1 MKRIPEGL
9 MAALLLAIAPWLRP
23 DVNIPRPADEIEQE
37 LATAP
42 FVITAAE
49 ISRPKAKGDIT
60 LKAEV
65 SFAGAPPYRVKLRR
79 AEPGAEDFNNRPRYD
94 LAAYEL
100 QKLFL
105 DPAEYVVPPT
115 ALRMMPLAELRP
127 HSPEAK
133 PTFKGSD
140 DVLVVLQYWLNEVK
154 VIADV
159 YNPERFAADPKY
171 ARHIGQLN
179 VLTFLIEHGDSNVG
193 NFLISRAETGPRVFS
208 IDNGVAFEFNESD
221 RGQLWMKMRVDRLP
235 ADTVQRLR
243 RITLEEMHRSPGRAG
258 AVAVEGWPV
267 GRDGAGREPGA
278 GARRPQGGR
287 RRAARTAQGR
297 HRPGRTTARAPAQA
311 SRRRPDRHV
320 LRRGDASCARAD
332 RPGIPPGARSVQ
344 QSGPPCWPFC
354 WPAAFAP
361 TNRSQS
367 RGRGSSAS
375 WPSRT
380 CMARTRSSRPCCV
393 PSASWTK
400 TYGGPVAARTWSA
413 SATCSTVAP
422 TRARSWTC

>member
-1 MKRIPEGL
+1 MSQTVRH
-9 MAALLLAIAPWLRP
+9 LAIALTIASFAGLVYAA
-23 DVNIPRPADEIEQE
+23 DVNIPRPADEVEQE

-243 RITLEEMHRSPGRAG
+243 RITLEEMHGRLGVLAQWQLKDGRWVAMAPGENLEPVRGVRKEDDVVQLGLRKADIDQ
-258 AVAVEGWPV
+258 V
-267 GRDGAGREPGA
+267 GRQLGRLLKQVDEG
-278 GARRPQGGR
+278 QID
-287 RRAARTAQGR
+287 T
-297 HRPGRTTARAPAQA
+297 
-311 SRRRPDRHV
+311 
-320 LRRGDASCARAD
+320 
-332 RPGIPPGARSVQ
+332 
-344 QSGPPCWPFC
+344 F
-354 WPAAFAP
+354 
-361 TNRSQS
+361 
-367 RGRGSSAS
+367 
-375 WPSRT
+375 
-380 CMARTRSSRPCCV
+380 
-393 PSASWTK
+393 
-400 TYGGPVAARTWSA
+400 
-413 SATCSTVAP
+413 
-422 TRARSWTC
+422 

>member
-1 MKRIPEGL
+1 MSQTVRH
-9 MAALLLAIAPWLRP
+9 LAIALTIAGLAGLVYAA
-23 DVNIPRPADEIEQE
+23 DVNIPRPADEIEGE

-49 ISRPKAKGDIT
+49 ISRPKARGDIT

-65 SFAGAPPYRVKLRR
+65 SFAGAPAYRVKLRR

-127 HSPEAK
+127 YSPEAK
-133 PTFKGSD
+133 PTFKGAD

-243 RITLEEMHRSPGRAG
+243 KITPEELHRRLGVVAQWQLQDGRWVSMVPGENLA
-258 AVAVEGWPV
+258 AVRGVRNEDGIVQLGLRKADIDQV
-267 GRDGAGREPGA
+267 GRQLGRLLKQVDEG
-278 GARRPQGGR
+278 QID
-287 RRAARTAQGR
+287 T
-297 HRPGRTTARAPAQA
+297 
-311 SRRRPDRHV
+311 
-320 LRRGDASCARAD
+320 
-332 RPGIPPGARSVQ
+332 
-344 QSGPPCWPFC
+344 F
-354 WPAAFAP
+354 
-361 TNRSQS
+361 
-367 RGRGSSAS
+367 
-375 WPSRT
+375 
-380 CMARTRSSRPCCV
+380 
-393 PSASWTK
+393 
-400 TYGGPVAARTWSA
+400 
-413 SATCSTVAP
+413 
-422 TRARSWTC
+422 

>member
-1 MKRIPEGL
+1 MRQTVRYLAVVLTIAGL
-9 MAALLLAIAPWLRP
+9 TESVNAA
-23 DVNIPRPADEIEQE
+23 DVNIPRPADEIERE

-105 DPAEYVVPPT
+105 DPADYVVPPT
-115 ALRMMPLAELRP
+115 ALRMMPLAEVRP

-159 YNPERFAADPKY
+159 YNPERFAIDPQY

-221 RGQLWMKMRVDRLP
+221 RGQLWRKMRVDRLP

-243 RITLEEMHRSPGRAG
+243 DITLEELHRRLGVLAQWQLQDGHWIGTAPGENLAPVRGVRKNDGIVQLGLRKADIDQ
-258 AVAVEGWPV
+258 V
-267 GRDGAGREPGA
+267 GRQLARLLKQVDDG
-278 GARRPQGGR
+278 QID
-287 RRAARTAQGR
+287 T
-297 HRPGRTTARAPAQA
+297 
-311 SRRRPDRHV
+311 
-320 LRRGDASCARAD
+320 
-332 RPGIPPGARSVQ
+332 
-344 QSGPPCWPFC
+344 F
-354 WPAAFAP
+354 
-361 TNRSQS
+361 
-367 RGRGSSAS
+367 
-375 WPSRT
+375 
-380 CMARTRSSRPCCV
+380 
-393 PSASWTK
+393 
-400 TYGGPVAARTWSA
+400 
-413 SATCSTVAP
+413 
-422 TRARSWTC
+422 

>member
-1 MKRIPEGL
+1 MKRIARSPL
-9 MAALLLAIAPWLRP
+9 AALLLAVATTVVAQG
-23 DVNIPRPADEIEQE
+23 VNIPRPADEIERE
-37 LATAP
+37 IATAP
-42 FVITAAE
+42 FAITAAE

-115 ALRMMPLAELRP
+115 ALRMMPLPELRP
-127 HSPEAK
+127 YSPEAK

-140 DVLVVLQYWLNEVK
+140 DVLVVLQYWLHEVK

-159 YNPERFAADPKY
+159 YNAERFATDPQY

-193 NFLISRAETGPRVFS
+193 NFLISRAETSPRVFS

-221 RGQLWMKMRVDRLP
+221 RGQLWKKVRVDRLP

-243 RITLEEMHRSPGRAG
+243 RITLEELHSRLGVLAQWQLQDGRWVAMAPGANLAPARGVRKEDGVVQLGLRKADIDQ
-258 AVAVEGWPV
+258 V
-267 GRDGAGREPGA
+267 GRQLGRLLKQVDDG
-278 GARRPQGGR
+278 Q
-287 RRAARTAQGR
+287 
-297 HRPGRTTARAPAQA
+297 
-311 SRRRPDRHV
+311 
-320 LRRGDASCARAD
+320 
-332 RPGIPPGARSVQ
+332 I
-344 QSGPPCWPFC
+344 
-354 WPAAFAP
+354 
-361 TNRSQS
+361 
-367 RGRGSSAS
+367 
-375 WPSRT
+375 
-380 CMARTRSSRPCCV
+380 
-393 PSASWTK
+393 
-400 TYGGPVAARTWSA
+400 
-413 SATCSTVAP
+413 ATF
-422 TRARSWTC
+422 